1 MEELYTWDHVVAYSI
16 IALNNLLNSA
26 NDINLKN
33 LEMVIEPLQTIH
45 TKNSVIA
52 YADRLIA
59 HENK

>member
-45 TKNSVIA
+45 TKNSVIV
-52 YADRLIA
+52 YANKLIA